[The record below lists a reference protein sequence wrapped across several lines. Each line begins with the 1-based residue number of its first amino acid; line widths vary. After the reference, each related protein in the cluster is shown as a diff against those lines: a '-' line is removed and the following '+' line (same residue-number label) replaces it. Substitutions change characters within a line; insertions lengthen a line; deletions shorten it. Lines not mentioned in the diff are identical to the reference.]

1 MLVCFVKAAGTESR
15 LGRCPRG
22 ERLLA
27 EKRGEQTVYG
37 KIPADDGRKSQ
48 NEKGYE
54 CMVYRGNEPDTG
66 EMRLPRNIRQI
77 GESAGD
83 TRVYLEDYAVTY
95 LHQIKAA
102 VLLGEIRQNGRFTC
116 YFVSGAIEV
125 KDIGFPDEIWEP
137 VFQEAKEYFDG
148 REIIGWYGRTSL
160 ETWKIPEEME
170 RIYYRYFREQD
181 PVLVLYDED
190 EEEEAVFLA
199 ENGTLV
205 KQRGFYIYYDKNKM
219 MQDYMV
225 WKNTGKSVE
234 KEMQVSDSAIRSFR
248 RIIEKK
254 SVQKGQRRETE
265 MPAAAMDGKTE
276 EKNGV
281 TLPGAFDGAEIRLPG
296 AGEKEESR
304 QLSAGENPGGREK
317 QRGQSLPGNK
327 VIEAAQA
334 AADEAEER
342 EESGETGSWRD
353 IVQAAKAREGTKK
366 QKTAEEESGKPAAMA
381 GEERAEGKRFGE
393 KLKALYKK
401 ESTQGEPQKKG
412 NGAPNTG
419 RLVYGAGAF
428 LMLSVL
434 AIGITVIQN
443 YDKMRSMEEAMQE
456 TQSGQV
462 SIQVSAPAGNL
473 ETEAESQ
480 SGISLEIQ
488 ETDSAAGA
496 DNAAAGETQALDT
509 ISNEMLPS
517 GDAISDDQSAE
528 TNAGAESGGTLSEGQ
543 SVGASAGAAAADEAA
558 SDEQS
563 AEANAGTAA
572 DGTLADGQ
580 AADETGSADSREAAS
595 HAIRAEYVIK
605 EGDTLADVCEMYY
618 GSLDMIERICE
629 ENGIEDPN
637 QILPGQKIVLP

>member
-1 MLVCFVKAAGTESR
+1 
-15 LGRCPRG
+15 
-22 ERLLA
+22 
-27 EKRGEQTVYG
+27 
-37 KIPADDGRKSQ
+37 
-48 NEKGYE
+48 
-54 CMVYRGNEPDTG
+54 
-66 EMRLPRNIRQI
+66 
-77 GESAGD
+77 
-83 TRVYLEDYAVTY
+83 
-95 LHQIKAA
+95 
-102 VLLGEIRQNGRFTC
+102 
-116 YFVSGAIEV
+116 
-125 KDIGFPDEIWEP
+125 
-137 VFQEAKEYFDG
+137 
-148 REIIGWYGRTSL
+148 
-160 ETWKIPEEME
+160 
-170 RIYYRYFREQD
+170 
-181 PVLVLYDED
+181 
-190 EEEEAVFLA
+190 
-199 ENGTLV
+199 
-205 KQRGFYIYYDKNKM
+205 
-219 MQDYMV
+219 
-225 WKNTGKSVE
+225 
-234 KEMQVSDSAIRSFR
+234 
-248 RIIEKK
+248 
-254 SVQKGQRRETE
+254 
-265 MPAAAMDGKTE
+265 
-276 EKNGV
+276 
-281 TLPGAFDGAEIRLPG
+281 
-296 AGEKEESR
+296 
-304 QLSAGENPGGREK
+304 
-317 QRGQSLPGNK
+317 
-327 VIEAAQA
+327 
-334 AADEAEER
+334 
-342 EESGETGSWRD
+342 
-353 IVQAAKAREGTKK
+353 
-366 QKTAEEESGKPAAMA
+366 
-381 GEERAEGKRFGE
+381 
-393 KLKALYKK
+393 
-401 ESTQGEPQKKG
+401 
-412 NGAPNTG
+412 
-419 RLVYGAGAF
+419 
-428 LMLSVL
+428 MLSVF

>member
-1 MLVCFVKAAGTESR
+1 M
-15 LGRCPRG
+15 
-22 ERLLA
+22 
-27 EKRGEQTVYG
+27 
-37 KIPADDGRKSQ
+37 
-48 NEKGYE
+48 
-54 CMVYRGNEPDTG
+54 
-66 EMRLPRNIRQI
+66 
-77 GESAGD
+77 
-83 TRVYLEDYAVTY
+83 
-95 LHQIKAA
+95 
-102 VLLGEIRQNGRFTC
+102 
-116 YFVSGAIEV
+116 
-125 KDIGFPDEIWEP
+125 
-137 VFQEAKEYFDG
+137 
-148 REIIGWYGRTSL
+148 
-160 ETWKIPEEME
+160 
-170 RIYYRYFREQD
+170 
-181 PVLVLYDED
+181 
-190 EEEEAVFLA
+190 
-199 ENGTLV
+199 
-205 KQRGFYIYYDKNKM
+205 
-219 MQDYMV
+219 
-225 WKNTGKSVE
+225 
-234 KEMQVSDSAIRSFR
+234 
-248 RIIEKK
+248 
-254 SVQKGQRRETE
+254 
-265 MPAAAMDGKTE
+265 
-276 EKNGV
+276 
-281 TLPGAFDGAEIRLPG
+281 
-296 AGEKEESR
+296 
-304 QLSAGENPGGREK
+304 
-317 QRGQSLPGNK
+317 
-327 VIEAAQA
+327 
-334 AADEAEER
+334 
-342 EESGETGSWRD
+342 
-353 IVQAAKAREGTKK
+353 QAAKAREGTKK
-366 QKTAEEESGKPAAMA
+366 QKTAEEESGKPAAIA
-381 GEERAEGKRFGE
+381 GEERPEGKRFGE

-428 LMLSVL
+428 LMLSVF

-488 ETDSAAGA
+488 ETDSAAGT